1 MAQSQF
7 QQIYSYIRPYSFPLF
22 AGFGALFVVNG
33 VGTYIPLLIRTAV
46 DDLEVGFTA
55 AKVGYFALLI
65 LVLASLMWAM
75 RMASRLWI
83 FGVGRSVEFDLKQK
97 LFQHVLK
104 LPPSYFAKHSAG
116 DLISISTNDVDSIRR
131 LLGFAILSLVNTI
144 FAYTM
149 TLPAMISIDLKLTLL
164 SIAPYPLMFIIVQAF
179 SGQLR
184 DQQLAV
190 QEKLAEVSTLIQ
202 EDIGG
207 ITLIK
212 TYAQEDNERQAFGL
226 LNQELLVANLEMA
239 RTRNFL
245 FPLLGGI
252 ASISLLFL
260 LWFGG
265 EMLADPNSGF
275 KIGKLLA
282 LLILVERLIFPTA
295 LLGFTLTTYQR
306 GQVSIDR
313 VEAILAEPVAT
324 IDSENAVAI
333 VPIESVNESEN
344 DRGHH
349 LAKWQILLPN
359 STPIPFYGRIEAKH
373 LHFSYPD
380 AVQPALDDVN
390 FTIEPGETVAIIG
403 SVGSGKSTLANAFP
417 RLLDLSPGQ
426 LFIDGI
432 DLTQIKIRDLRGL
445 ITYVPQ
451 ESFLFSATIANNIRY
466 GNPEATDSMVEDCAN
481 RANFQSEILNFPQKY
496 QTFVGERGITLSGGQ
511 RQRTALARALLVD
524 APILL
529 LDDALSSVDNQT
541 ALNIFASL
549 PKDKTVIFITHKL
562 SAAANA
568 DRILV
573 MEAGK
578 IIDSGTHE
586 QLLVSSIIY
595 QKLWN
600 QHKLEED
607 LN

>member
-1 MAQSQF
+1 MARSQF
-7 QQIYSYIRPYSFPLF
+7 SQIISYIRPYYQPLF
-22 AGFGALFVVNG
+22 AGFVALFIVNG
-33 VGTYIPLLIRTAV
+33 IGTYIPLLIRTTVAELQV
-46 DDLEVGFTA
+46 NFTA
-55 AKVGYFALLI
+55 AKVGEYALII
-65 LVLASLMWAM
+65 LVLASLMWSM
-75 RMASRLWI
+75 RMASRMWI
-83 FGVGRSVEFDLKQK
+83 FGIGRSVEFDLKQK
-97 LFQHVLK
+97 LFQHILK

-116 DLISISTNDVDSIRR
+116 DLISISTNDVDSVRR

-144 FAYTM
+144 FAYAM
-149 TLPAMISIDLKLTLL
+149 TLPAMLYIDVKLTLL
-164 SIAPYPLMFIIVQAF
+164 SIAPYPLMLVIVQSF

-190 QEKLAEVSTLIQ
+190 QEKLADVSTLIQ
-202 EDIGG
+202 EDMSG

-212 TYAQEDNERQAFGL
+212 TYAQEENERNAFGA

-252 ASISLLFL
+252 ASVSLLAL

-265 EMLADPNSGF
+265 EMLADPQSGF
-275 KIGKLLA
+275 KIGDLLA

-313 VEAILAEPVAT
+313 VEAILAENVANVN
-324 IDSENAVAI
+324 SEDAVAI
-333 VPIESVNESEN
+333 TEIQP
-344 DRGHH
+344 G
-349 LAKWQILLPN
+349 KWQIQPPHDN
-359 STPIPFYGRIEAKH
+359 PRSFFGKIEARH
-373 LHFSYPD
+373 LSFKYPE
-380 AVQPALDDVN
+380 AEQWALNDLN
-390 FTIEPGETVAIIG
+390 FAIAPGETVAIIG
-403 SVGSGKSTLANAFP
+403 SVGSGKSTLANALP
-417 RLLDLSPGQ
+417 RLLELAPGQ
-426 LFIDGI
+426 LFIDDI
-432 DLTQIKIRDLRGL
+432 DITQIKIQDLRGL

-451 ESFLFSATIANNIRY
+451 ESFLFSTTIANNIRY
-466 GNPEATDSMVEDCAN
+466 GNPEATDGMVEDCAS
-481 RANFQSEILNFPQKY
+481 RAYFQNEILNFPQKY
-496 QTFVGERGITLSGGQ
+496 QTLVGERGITLSGGQ
-511 RQRTALARALLVD
+511 RQRTALARALLVA

-541 ALNIFASL
+541 AINIFASL

-578 IIDSGTHE
+578 IIDTGTHA
-586 QLLVSSIIY
+586 QLLHSSTLY

-600 QHKLEED
+600 QHKLEEV
-607 LN
+607 LA

>member
-1 MAQSQF
+1 
-7 QQIYSYIRPYSFPLF
+7 
-22 AGFGALFVVNG
+22 
-33 VGTYIPLLIRTAV
+33 YIPLLIRQGIDQLGADFSITQ
-46 DDLEVGFTA
+46 VGF
-55 AKVGYFALLI
+55 YALAI
-65 LVLASLMWAM
+65 FGLASLMWMM

-97 LFQHVLK
+97 LFHHVLQ
-104 LPPSYFAKHSAG
+104 LPPSYFAQHSAG
-116 DLISISTNDVDSIRR
+116 DLISISTNDVDSVRR

-149 TLPAMISIDLKLTLL
+149 TLPAMVSIDLKLTILAIL
-164 SIAPYPLMFIIVQAF
+164 PYPLMFMIVQGF
-179 SGQLR
+179 SGTLR
-184 DQQLAV
+184 DQQLDV
-190 QEKLAEVSTLIQ
+190 QEKLADLSTMIQ

-212 TYAQEDNERQAFGL
+212 TYAQEENERRGFNQ
-226 LNQELLVANLEMA
+226 LNHQLLVANLEMA
-239 RTRNFL
+239 KTRNFL

-275 KIGKLLA
+275 KIGDLLA

-313 VEAILAEPVAT
+313 VEAVLAEPVAHLDAEDAVT
-324 IDSENAVAI
+324 IALDPQGDRQVY
-333 VPIESVNESEN
+333 VPGQPPSQFL
-344 DRGHH
+344 G
-349 LAKWQILLPN
+349 K
-359 STPIPFYGRIEAKH
+359 IEARD
-373 LHFSYPD
+373 LTFTYPG
-380 AVQPALDDVN
+380 ATEPTLKGVN
-390 FTIEPGETVAIIG
+390 FTINPGEVVAIIG
-403 SVGSGKSTLANAFP
+403 TVGSGKSTLANALP
-417 RLLDLSPGQ
+417 RLLDLAPGQ

-432 DLTQIKIRDLRGL
+432 DLTKVKLQDLRGL

-466 GNPEATDSMVEDCAN
+466 GDPAAPDSRVEDSAR
-481 RANFQSEILNFPQKY
+481 RAYFESEILNFAQKY
-496 QTFVGERGITLSGGQ
+496 QTLVGERGITLSGGQ
-511 RQRTALARALLVD
+511 RQRTALARALVVD

-541 ALNIFASL
+541 ALHIFASL
-549 PKDKTVIFITHKL
+549 PKQKTVIFITHKL

-578 IIDSGTHE
+578 IVDSGTHS
-586 QLLVSSIIY
+586 QLLASSELY

-600 QHKLEED
+600 QHQLEQV
-607 LN
+607 LT